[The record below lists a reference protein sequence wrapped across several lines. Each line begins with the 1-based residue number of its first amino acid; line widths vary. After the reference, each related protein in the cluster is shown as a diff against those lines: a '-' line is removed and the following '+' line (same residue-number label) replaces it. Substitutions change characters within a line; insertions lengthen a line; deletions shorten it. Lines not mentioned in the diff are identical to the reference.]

1 MQDEAVANRRHNKEG
16 EFEGYHAPDVAL
28 SEIREISRIFSIG
41 LVAQND
47 ESNSSEEAHRADG
60 ADNGRQPK
68 VGHEQ
73 AVPGPADKPYE
84 NANDDKQRRPGARL
98 RRHTH
103 ERGSQR
109 HDRGDREIELA
120 GNDEKRHRERD
131 EALLGEG
138 ESEVGER
145 EGIEKIRRSEAVEDE
160 HGDRDCGEQRL
171 PAHESAPSGLI
182 ETVRNKTPL
191 DGRLAHAASV
201 GLRMIR
207 PGRRSPRKLSATAT
221 MMATP
226 ETAICQN
233 GDSLIT
239 GSASAMIPRNSAPNT
254 APATDPTPP
263 AIDTPPTRNAAM
275 IVSSYPLRTWA
286 EATT

>member
-1 MQDEAVANRRHNKEG
+1 MQHETIDDRCDNKER
-16 EFEGYHAPDVAL
+16 ELEGYDAPDVAL
-28 SEIREISRIFSIG
+28 SEIRQISRIFSIS

-47 ESNSSEEAHRADG
+47 ESDASEEAHRADG

-73 AVPGPADKPYE
+73 AVPGPADEPYE
-84 NANDDKQRRPGARL
+84 NANDDEQRRPGAGL
-98 RRHTH
+98 SRHTH

-109 HDRGDREIELA
+109 HDRGDGEIELA

-138 ESEVGER
+138 ESEEGER

-191 DGRLAHAASV
+191 DGRL
-201 GLRMIR
+201 
-207 PGRRSPRKLSATAT
+207 
-221 MMATP
+221 
-226 ETAICQN
+226 
-233 GDSLIT
+233 
-239 GSASAMIPRNSAPNT
+239 
-254 APATDPTPP
+254 
-263 AIDTPPTRNAAM
+263 
-275 IVSSYPLRTWA
+275 
-286 EATT
+286 